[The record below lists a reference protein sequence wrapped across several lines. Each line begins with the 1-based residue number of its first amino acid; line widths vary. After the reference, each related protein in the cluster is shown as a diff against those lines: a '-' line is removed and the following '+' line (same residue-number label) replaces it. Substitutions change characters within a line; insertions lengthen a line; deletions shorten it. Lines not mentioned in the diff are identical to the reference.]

1 MLAFPADLFQQ
12 LSRQILFRQIDGN
25 DSPTAQA
32 RVSTVVVIEDP
43 CLRFGLVWYVIPC
56 LSPSMHGCTI
66 DAWPSICVNEVYT
79 VMRVL
84 AIILSSMVFAS
95 SGSILLAESNSVEDD
110 IKTVLTVGPGG
121 VGSKDARIARDRLA
135 KGGVKQLPR
144 LLAAMDTENPVAANW
159 FRTAFEQIVRREEAK
174 PQLQLPIAIFK
185 SFARD
190 PKRQGKVRRLLLDLL
205 DRHDPGFRS
214 KLILT
219 LLDDPEFRG
228 DAVTETLKRG
238 DAARKQGD
246 DEQAKLLFHAAFGGA
261 RDSSQVIAAAGR
273 LKAVGEEVNIISHM
287 GFVIDWHLL
296 GPFDAPGKTG
306 FKLSFPPEEL
316 IDLTAAYD
324 GKASG
329 QIRWKRYQTSDR
341 LGQVNLA
348 TAIAP
353 VKEAVG
359 YAYSDINS
367 PRDQK
372 AELRCGA
379 DDNITVWLNGKK
391 VFSRLQWLNGIRLD
405 RFSAPVTLK
414 KGHNILLLK
423 ICQGPQ
429 HKNPAVPN
437 NWSMQLRFCDTNG
450 AGVGIT
456 NALK

>member
-1 MLAFPADLFQQ
+1 
-12 LSRQILFRQIDGN
+12 
-25 DSPTAQA
+25 
-32 RVSTVVVIEDP
+32 
-43 CLRFGLVWYVIPC
+43 
-56 LSPSMHGCTI
+56 
-66 DAWPSICVNEVYT
+66 
-79 VMRVL
+79 MRVL
-84 AIILSSMVFAS
+84 AIVLSSMVFAS
-95 SGSILLAESNSVEDD
+95 SGSISLAASNSVEDD
-110 IKTVLTVGPGG
+110 IKTVLAVAPGG
-121 VGSKDARIARDRLA
+121 VGSKDARMARDRLA

-144 LLAAMDTENPVAANW
+144 LLDAMDTDNPVAANW

-174 PQLQLPIAIFK
+174 PQPQLPIAFFK
-185 SFARD
+185 SYARD

-205 DRHDPGFRS
+205 DRSDPGFRS
-214 KLILT
+214 KLILA
-219 LLDDPEFRG
+219 LLNDPEFRG
-228 DAVTETLKRG
+228 DAVTATLKRG
-238 DAARKQGD
+238 DAAKKKGD
-246 DEQAKLLFHAAFGGA
+246 IEQAKSLFRAAFGSA
-261 RDSSQVIAAAGR
+261 RDSSQVIAAAGK

-296 GPFDAPGKTG
+296 GPFNAPGKTG
-306 FKLSFPPEEL
+306 FELSFPPEDL
-316 IDLTAAYD
+316 INLNAKYR
-324 GKASG
+324 GKAG
-329 QIRWKRYQTSDR
+329 DQIRWERYQTADR

-359 YAYSDINS
+359 YAYSEINS

-372 AELRCGA
+372 VELRCGA
-379 DDNITVWLNGKK
+379 DDNISVWLNGKK

-414 KGHNILLLK
+414 KGRNTLLLK

-437 NWSMQLRFCDTNG
+437 NWSMQLRFCDANG

>member
-1 MLAFPADLFQQ
+1 MFAA
-12 LSRQILFRQIDGN
+12 SNSI
-25 DSPTAQA
+25 STAA
-32 RVSTVVVIEDP
+32 
-43 CLRFGLVWYVIPC
+43 
-56 LSPSMHGCTI
+56 
-66 DAWPSICVNEVYT
+66 
-79 VMRVL
+79 
-84 AIILSSMVFAS
+84 
-95 SGSILLAESNSVEDD
+95 SNSVEDD
-110 IKTVLTVGPGG
+110 IKTVLAVGPGG
-121 VGSKDARIARDRLA
+121 VGSTEARIARDRLA
-135 KGGVKQLPR
+135 NGGVERLPR
-144 LLAAMDTENPVAANW
+144 LLAAMDTDNPVAANW

-174 PQLQLPIAIFK
+174 PQPQLPIAYFK

-190 PKRQGKVRRLLLDLL
+190 PQRQGKVRRLLLDVL
-205 DRHDPGFRS
+205 DRHEPDFRS

-219 LLDDPEFRG
+219 LLDDAEFRG

-246 DEQAKLLFHAAFGGA
+246 DKQATLLFRAAFASA

-273 LKAVGEEVNIISHM
+273 LKAVDKEVDIISHM

-306 FKLSFPPEEL
+306 FELSFPPEKS
-316 IDLTAAYD
+316 IDLTAAYA
-324 GKASG
+324 GKANAN
-329 QIRWKRYQTSDR
+329 IRWKRHQTSDR

-359 YAYSDINS
+359 YAYSEINS
-367 PRDQK
+367 PRTQTV
-372 AELRCGA
+372 ELRCGA
-379 DDNITVWLNGKK
+379 DDNLTVWLNGKK

-414 KGHNILLLK
+414 KGRNTLLLK

-437 NWSMQLRFCDTNG
+437 NWSMQLRFCNADG
-450 AGVGIT
+450 AGVGMT